1 MARCSPLSDVAAAN
15 ATEVENVDRVADA
28 TEIVRTV
35 GEKPAASDGEGHVSS
50 PDAAGDSLGE
60 GASDDENLHAYYFGS
75 STIIVGK
82 IKEMV
87 ERGYFVE
94 GEAHAPGAKTVS
106 EPENDEGVVY
116 EDFFVAGLHMPPHPA
131 LADIFLKFQV
141 RLHQLTP
148 NAIAQLSKYFWAV
161 GSFEG
166 VPEGNAFAK

>member
-116 EDFFVAGLHMPPHPA
+116 EDFFCCWLTHASASCLGRYFSQVPSAIASVDTQRHSATLQ
-131 LADIFLKFQV
+131 IFLGCW
-141 RLHQLTP
+141 QLRGR
-148 NAIAQLSKYFWAV
+148 AR
-161 GSFEG
+161 G
-166 VPEGNAFAK
+166 